1 MSDHDNTARPG
12 RLSVTHRTVEG
23 VRIVSLRGEIDHT
36 SRDVLGEAL
45 LSGDAAVTRVVADLG
60 GVSFM
65 DSSGINVLITAHRQI
80 DAAGGKLHIAAANEA
95 VLRVLT
101 LVGVDTFIPC
111 HPTTRQALSA

>member
-45 LSGDAAVTRVVADLG
+45 LSGDTAVTRVVADLG

-65 DSSGINVLITAHRQI
+65 DSSGTRSSTSLPFPERYSSWLR
-80 DAAGGKLHIAAANEA
+80 AG
-95 VLRVLT
+95 T
-101 LVGVDTFIPC
+101 S
-111 HPTTRQALSA
+111 SA